1 MMQQGNWTQ
10 VQIDGIDP
18 DLNLG
23 ILPMPIN
30 NEPNDKLFVG
40 VPNYWVVNKNS
51 QVKPEAKEFLEWLV
65 TSDIGKQYMTKEFK
79 FIPGSVPSRHPKRIW
94 VTSPQRS

>member
-10 VQIDGIDP
+10 VQIDGINP

-23 ILPMPIN
+23 MLPMPIT

-40 VPNYWVVNKNS
+40 VPNYWVVNKTR
-51 QVKPEAKEFLEWLV
+51 K
-65 TSDIGKQYMTKEFK
+65 
-79 FIPGSVPSRHPKRIW
+79 
-94 VTSPQRS
+94 